1 MEDMKRF
8 STLKEQFDKEYGNKD
23 TYIANVPVNLTL
35 NKECKIKSKNGDR
48 NEEYYK
54 WQFLYSIISSGLY
67 NKEFIGVEVCLP
79 KGNKNS
85 APIKFDAAVF
95 KSNTWFEHYKNFHQT
110 NSQDELDWLRNNI
123 ICVIEFK
130 NENSK
135 NVEVVYN
142 QQLKPGIKEVDSAYA
157 IGMLY
162 DTEKLYI
169 FRKKKDKIVRFDET
183 LNKKG
188 DDSGIKELSLDI
200 PDAYSKIP
208 SFNQIIKNI
217 EYTPTDRSNRTV
229 YDLDIITGA
238 ATNQLKD
245 SVAAIL
251 KVMESQSMINE
262 RGYEILIQI
271 LALKIFDEK
280 RSQEMYVDASDN
292 KKLDFYAQEYEL
304 QKMDLLFYI
313 NDKER
318 DFIKLSDEDIQEF
331 IARMR
336 KLYNQASAK
345 YHYILKENDEET
357 IAWGKESH
365 IHIISEIVKQF
376 QDFSF
381 ILSSQTDLYQLVFY
395 QFASEFSKAKN
406 GQFVTPIPVIDFLVN
421 IVNPKRSETI
431 IDPTVGI
438 ADFLALSYKHSG
450 GKLNDD
456 NLYGVDNDDQMI
468 MLAQLNML
476 LNGDGNSN
484 LKYKP
489 DKGSIT
495 WKFDS
500 RNELVELDPT
510 LHKNGNW
517 DNWGKQKQL
526 KKFDVVLTN
535 PPFGEGRKYEAK
547 TASDKKIIEMYE
559 LWDIA
564 RDSNSI
570 DLGLVFLENAY
581 RILDENGRM
590 GIILSNSL
598 ASVDKWAKAREWL
611 MKKMR
616 IVALFDLP
624 SNIFAD
630 TGVNTTILV
639 AYKPKQE
646 RLNALIEQNYNVFI
660 KDIKKVGYEVKTSN
674 RVKYFDKQY
683 KLDDDF
689 SIKVDREGNPI
700 IDEEFTDTLKEF
712 QDWCLTQ
719 EKELQD
725 IFL

>member
-1 MEDMKRF
+1 MEELKRF

-23 TYIANVPVNLTL
+23 AYIANVPVNLTL
-35 NKECKIKSKNGDR
+35 NKKCKIKSKNGDR

-54 WQFLYSIISSGLY
+54 WQFVYSIISSGLY

-130 NENSK
+130 NENCK

-208 SFNQIIKNI
+208 SFNQIIKNV
-217 EYTPTDRSNRTV
+217 EYIPTDRSNRTV

-245 SVAAIL
+245 SVAEIL
-251 KVMESQSMINE
+251 KVMESQSMNNE

-646 RLNALIEQNYNVFI
+646 RLNTLIEQNYNVFI

>member
-1 MEDMKRF
+1 MEELKRF
-8 STLKEQFDKEYGNKD
+8 STLKEQFDTDNKNKE
-23 TYIANVPVNLTL
+23 TFIACVPVNLTL
-35 NKECKIKSKNGDR
+35 NKECTIKGKDGNR

-54 WQFLYSIISSGLY
+54 WQFIYSIINSGLY
-67 NKEFIGVEVCLP
+67 SKDFIGVEVCLP

-85 APIKFDAAVF
+85 APIKFDAAIF
-95 KSNTWFEHYKNFHQT
+95 KSNKWFEHYKNFHEN

-130 NENSK
+130 NENCK
-135 NVEVVYN
+135 NVEVVFN
-142 QQLKPGIKEVDSAYA
+142 QQLKPGIREVESSYA

-169 FRKKKDKIVRFDET
+169 FRKKRDKIIRFDET

-200 PDAYSKIP
+200 PDAYNKIP
-208 SFNQIIKNI
+208 SFNQVIKNI
-217 EYTPTDRSNRTV
+217 DYIPTDRSNRTV

-280 RSQEMYVDASDN
+280 RSQEMYIDMNDN
-292 KKLDFYAQEYEL
+292 KKLDFYAQDYEL
-304 QKMDLLFYI
+304 RKMDLLFYI
-313 NDKER
+313 NDKEK

-331 IARMR
+331 ITRMR
-336 KLYNQASAK
+336 KLYNEASAK

-438 ADFLALSYKHSG
+438 ADFLALAYKHSG

-535 PPFGEGRKYEAK
+535 PPFGDGRKYEAK
-547 TASDKKIIEMYE
+547 TENDKKIIQMYE

-581 RILDENGRM
+581 RILNENGRV

-598 ASVDKWAKAREWL
+598 ASVDKWSKAREWL

-639 AYKPKQE
+639 AYKPSQD
-646 RLNALIEQNYNVFI
+646 RLQSLIEQNYNVFI

-674 RVKYFDKQY
+674 RVKYFDKKY
-683 KLDDDF
+683 ELDNDF
-689 SIKVDREGNPI
+689 SIKVDKEGNPI

-712 QDWCLTQ
+712 KDWCLTQ

>member
-1 MEDMKRF
+1 M
-8 STLKEQFDKEYGNKD
+8 
-23 TYIANVPVNLTL
+23 
-35 NKECKIKSKNGDR
+35 
-48 NEEYYK
+48 
-54 WQFLYSIISSGLY
+54 
-67 NKEFIGVEVCLP
+67 
-79 KGNKNS
+79 
-85 APIKFDAAVF
+85 
-95 KSNTWFEHYKNFHQT
+95 
-110 NSQDELDWLRNNI
+110 
-123 ICVIEFK
+123 
-130 NENSK
+130 
-135 NVEVVYN
+135 
-142 QQLKPGIKEVDSAYA
+142 
-157 IGMLY
+157 
-162 DTEKLYI
+162 
-169 FRKKKDKIVRFDET
+169 
-183 LNKKG
+183 
-188 DDSGIKELSLDI
+188 
-200 PDAYSKIP
+200 
-208 SFNQIIKNI
+208 
-217 EYTPTDRSNRTV
+217 
-229 YDLDIITGA
+229 
-238 ATNQLKD
+238 
-245 SVAAIL
+245 
-251 KVMESQSMINE
+251 
-262 RGYEILIQI
+262 
-271 LALKIFDEK
+271 
-280 RSQEMYVDASDN
+280 
-292 KKLDFYAQEYEL
+292 
-304 QKMDLLFYI
+304 
-313 NDKER
+313 
-318 DFIKLSDEDIQEF
+318 
-331 IARMR
+331 
-336 KLYNQASAK
+336 
-345 YHYILKENDEET
+345 
-357 IAWGKESH
+357 
-365 IHIISEIVKQF
+365 
-376 QDFSF
+376 
-381 ILSSQTDLYQLVFY
+381 
-395 QFASEFSKAKN
+395 
-406 GQFVTPIPVIDFLVN
+406 VN
-421 IVNPKRSETI
+421 IVNPKRNETI

-535 PPFGEGRKYEAK
+535 PPFGDGRKYEAK
-547 TASDKKIIEMYE
+547 TENDKKIIQMYE

-581 RILDENGRM
+581 RILNENGRV

-598 ASVDKWAKAREWL
+598 ASVDKWSKAREWL

-639 AYKPKQE
+639 AYKPSQD
-646 RLNALIEQNYNVFI
+646 RLQTLIEQNYNVFI

-674 RVKYFDKQY
+674 RVKYFDKKY
-683 KLDDDF
+683 ELDNDF
-689 SIKVDREGNPI
+689 SIKVDKEGNPI

-712 QDWCLTQ
+712 KDWCLTQ

>member
-1 MEDMKRF
+1 MEEVKKF
-8 STLKEQFDKEYGNKD
+8 SVLKEQFDNEYNNKD
-23 TYIANVPVNLTL
+23 TFIACVPVNLTL
-35 NKECKIKSKNGDR
+35 NKECKIKGKNGDR

-54 WQFLYSIISSGLY
+54 WQFVYSIINCGLY
-67 NKEFIGVEVCLP
+67 SKDFIGVEVCLP

-85 APIKFDAAVF
+85 APIKFDAAIF
-95 KSNTWFEHYKNFHQT
+95 KSNNWFEHYKNFHEN

-130 NENSK
+130 NENCK
-135 NVEVVYN
+135 NVEVVFN
-142 QQLKPGIKEVDSAYA
+142 QQLKPGIREVESSYA

-169 FRKKKDKIVRFDET
+169 FRKKKDKIIRFDET

-208 SFNQIIKNI
+208 SFNQVIKNI
-217 EYTPTDRSNRTV
+217 DYIPTDRSNRTV

-280 RSQEMYVDASDN
+280 CSQEMYVDINDN
-292 KKLDFYAQEYEL
+292 RKLDFYAQDYEIR
-304 QKMDLLFYI
+304 KMDLLFYI
-313 NDKER
+313 SDKEQ
-318 DFIKLSDEDIQEF
+318 DFVKLSDEDIQEF
-331 IARMR
+331 ITRMR

-421 IVNPKRSETI
+421 IVNPKRTETI

-535 PPFGEGRKYEAK
+535 PPFGDGRKYEAK
-547 TASDKKIIEMYE
+547 TENDKKIIQMYE

-581 RILDENGRM
+581 RILNENGRV

-598 ASVDKWAKAREWL
+598 ASVDKWSKAREWL

-639 AYKPKQE
+639 AYKPSQD
-646 RLNALIEQNYNVFI
+646 RLKSLIEQNYNVFI

-674 RVKYFDKQY
+674 RVKYFDKKY
-683 KLDDDF
+683 KLDSDF
-689 SIKVDREGNPI
+689 SIKVDKEGNPI

-712 QDWCLTQ
+712 KDWCLTQ